1 MIDQIG
7 KCTLFKHEP
16 KTHYALELFSSI
28 SAGFPSPAENYSEE
42 TLDLNELCINNPPA
56 TFFVR
61 VSGESMVNAGIFPG
75 DILVVDRSLEAVSDK
90 IVVVAVEGEFTV
102 KRLLIKSTEDVWLVP
117 ENDDMSPMQLA
128 PSADTYVWG
137 VVTFVIHQVS

>member
-1 MIDQIG
+1 MIDQVD
-7 KCTLFKHEP
+7 KYALFKHEP

-28 SAGFPSPAENYSEE
+28 SAGFPSPAENYSEK

-61 VSGESMVNAGIFPG
+61 VSGESMLNAGIFPG
-75 DILVVDRSLEAVSDK
+75 DILVVDRSLEASSDK
-90 IVVVAVEGEFTV
+90 IVVVAVDGEFTV
-102 KRLLIKSTEDVWLVP
+102 KRLLVKSPDEVWLVP
-117 ENDDMSPMQLA
+117 ENDDMSPMQLT